1 MFKTYL
7 ALSLIIFMLF
17 VSVMSHNHVSAEEST
32 GMNLIRQDVSNA
44 NIRKDM
50 LDIAKE
56 LRPPGCLHS
65 MTADYCTLTTA
76 YELRAEITGMLAE
89 GKQSQLIIDE
99 LVLKYGKRILAAPK
113 AEGFHL
119 LAWIFPGIGI
129 VAGGLMIGLLL
140 FVWVRHNRTRTIG
153 TPSSKTVSVDQEMQI
168 QEELKHWL

>member
-1 MFKTYL
+1 MYKIKL

-17 VSVMSHNHVSAEEST
+17 ISVLSHGHASAEENKGVIVT
-32 GMNLIRQDVSNA
+32 RKDMSNA
-44 NIRKDM
+44 DTRRDM

-76 YELRAEITGMLAE
+76 YELRAEITGMLGE
-89 GKQSQLIIDE
+89 GKQNQLIIDE
-99 LVLKYGKRILAAPK
+99 LVLKYGERILAAPK

-119 LAWIFPGIGI
+119 LAWIFPGVGI

-140 FVWVRHNRTRTIG
+140 YAWVRHTRNNANE
-153 TPSSKTVSVDQEMQI
+153 TPSFTTVSAEREMQI
-168 QEELKHWL
+168 QEELKQWL